1 MMALLLVHYSW
12 ADMLGLTAEQ
22 AATSCGFDA
31 ASGAWKR
38 VSDLRSLGYIKP
50 MVNEKGRE
58 VSRRASSGR
67 QQRVLVITRL
77 GRLVVEEME

>member
-22 AATSCGFDA
+22 AADSCHFDRWATS
-31 ASGAWKR
+31 KR
-38 VSDLRSLGYIKP
+38 VSDLRNLGYIKP
-50 MVNEKGRE
+50 LVNEKGRE
-58 VSRRASSGR
+58 VTRRASSGR